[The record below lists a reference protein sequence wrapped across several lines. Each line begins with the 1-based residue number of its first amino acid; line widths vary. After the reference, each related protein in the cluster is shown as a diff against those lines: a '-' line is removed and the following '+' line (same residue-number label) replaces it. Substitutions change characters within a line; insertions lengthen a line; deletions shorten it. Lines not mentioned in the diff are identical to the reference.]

1 MRVFQK
7 TNLTNSLLPPAC
19 HRLVYIAGTAECS
32 ARKLKIF
39 KIARNL
45 KILASI
51 KNYFRCLY
59 KKLIFGRNGA
69 IYRKII
75 PLVWA
80 VNTAAIAT
88 TKWLRNR
95 HFNRPDFN
103 RRKFCAYVLPRISSF
118 RSSGNRYKKIISG
131 QIFKNRLFS
140 EIICLNLFKNRKIG
154 SI

>member
-1 MRVFQK
+1 MSKIQKSAIFAVTFRKNHVFQK
-7 TNLTNSLLPPAC
+7 TNSTTSLLPPTC
-19 HRLVYIAGTAECS
+19 RRSVCIPGSAERS

-69 IYRKII
+69 ILRKII

-80 VNTAAIAT
+80 VDTAAIAT
-88 TKWLRNR
+88 SKWLPSR
-95 HFNRPDFN
+95 HYNRPDFN
-103 RRKFCAYVLPRISSF
+103 RRNSALRFCRGFLV
-118 RSSGNRYKKIISG
+118 
-131 QIFKNRLFS
+131 S
-140 EIICLNLFKNRKIG
+140 EVPETDIKR
-154 SI
+154 